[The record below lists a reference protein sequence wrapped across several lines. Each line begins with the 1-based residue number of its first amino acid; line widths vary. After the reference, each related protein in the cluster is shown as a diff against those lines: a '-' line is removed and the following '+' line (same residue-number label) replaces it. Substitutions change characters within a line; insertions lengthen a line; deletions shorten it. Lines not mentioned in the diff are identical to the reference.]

1 MIILKFNH
9 INHLFY
15 KLFIY
20 QELFLMIGFS
30 QIHQT
35 RGIVSMLATPTN
47 SVCEICPKA
56 IKLGLL
62 GGLAL
67 MPGPALAIPS
77 PELLIGSVSSL
88 SQVFAVGVAAVTGTA
103 ALLAKRF
110 GFQPA
115 LGSTSVRFPTQ
126 LIGVLVLVTLAF
138 GALNIWQY
146 QSRNAAE
153 LAHLQATLVRPA
165 QFDGTTIQDTKLK
178 ETSFDKQALS
188 PLALSTQD
196 AQALL
201 DSAGDSEST
210 LFFDVRETA
219 EHRMGT
225 LPGAQHVRFPDFL
238 NSEMPMDGKTVVLF
252 CHNGNRSSEICA
264 ELAARGID
272 CRFIAGGIEKWIVEG
287 RAFSDAEVET
297 LSDLRAIPEY
307 PNRDTLLGTLDFNN
321 LRSTTD
327 LQIVDTR
334 YPGDFATGHLPG
346 AINIPIRALPTDE
359 LSRRIAELQDK
370 PTVAA
375 CYDRRSC
382 FMAQVLGLEMTEAGI
397 DFRGRYTTPWEF
409 FVAPK
414 PKPHVQAWL
423 NQQQLTYWQSG
434 INALAVALIWIG
446 ERSHFVLG
454 LLALSLVSRL
464 LVLPIALKSERDQ
477 MITARCSEE
486 LKTLKQRLR
495 EDPTR
500 KARAIQQ
507 FYAEK
512 GLTPMRNL
520 TALLFLPVLMLGLSA
535 TEQAASVIDVNFL
548 WLTDLGRPDPTYG
561 LPVLFSVLACA
572 YLHWAVA
579 KSRRQAVLFWAIG
592 APLMFALVFRLSSAG
607 NVYLCISLTFL
618 LIQRAF
624 VTGTLTRLR
633 NMAANRLRQ
642 TFERCPLADV
652 YPLAATDALV
662 GSGNKSYRLSVMKQ
676 AGLPVPDGLVIR
688 TGAIHAYTAMAM
700 PQKDVFAAKIWNMI
714 GSRPCAVR
722 SSAAGEDGADHSFAG
737 VFDSVLDVNG
747 STMRDALDEVAES
760 FASTRAASYDS
771 LNTAGQDGNILVQ
784 HMVHSDYAGVL
795 FTQDPTAPGLTMV
808 ELVKGCGDDL
818 VSGRV
823 TPQSLRFGRY
833 SQTPA
838 DDQAAPIDLM
848 PLLDLS
854 RRIETIFGCPQD
866 IEWTYANGAF
876 QIVQSRDITT
886 LAGGSPA
893 DIAIREEW
901 RRLLESYGDSDPE
914 EVILEQDEMAEVL
927 PRPTPLSF
935 SLMANLWA
943 PGGSL
948 DLACR
953 QLGVGYDLPE
963 GRPGHLLTVFGRTYV
978 DRKLKSRLALRL
990 SKFKARHLRR
1000 EADAIVLRFRQHTIP
1015 ALQHDIAL
1023 WQATDFTA
1031 LPRNQIVEI
1040 IGRLQH
1046 NLVCETYVEAEK
1058 INILAKFTM
1067 TEAEIMAKGDAQ
1079 AQRRLMH
1086 PVLRHAPS
1094 SLIDAC
1100 AALDPT
1106 DRRAAVLAEMGHRAI
1121 FDYELST
1128 PRYGEMP
1135 ELLWP
1140 LLDSATCSPAKAV
1153 EDAVTAPADP
1163 VDLAIAFQ
1171 DLKEQAKHEALRI
1184 VAQMRRAILA
1194 LAEETGL
1201 SDLIFHLTMEEVLTI
1216 GEIDLTILK
1225 TRAMLRKSRAALLRT
1240 QPPLAESL
1248 TLRDCE
1254 HLSSSVSIRDQDEAS
1269 DLQGT
1274 CVAGSVA
1281 TTGRIFVVNEESTD
1295 ADPFAGFCDGDIILC
1310 RMVSPAW
1317 LPQVQRAG
1325 AVLSSIGGWLSHM
1338 AIVAREKDILMLVGC
1353 KGLSRL
1359 ETGMMVSVCTDGSVT
1374 LDGSYRV
1381 IPRKSA

>member
-1 MIILKFNH
+1 
-9 INHLFY
+9 
-15 KLFIY
+15 
-20 QELFLMIGFS
+20 
-30 QIHQT
+30 
-35 RGIVSMLATPTN
+35 MLVTPT
-47 SVCEICPKA
+47 SSEYEIPPRA

-62 GGLAL
+62 GALTL

-88 SQVFAVGVAAVTGTA
+88 SQVFAVGIAAVTGTA
-103 ALLAKRF
+103 ALVAKRF
-110 GFQPA
+110 GLEPVS
-115 LGSTSVRFPTQ
+115 GSKGTRFPTR
-126 LIGVLVLVTLAF
+126 LIGALLLITLAF

-146 QSRNAAE
+146 QSRNTAE

-165 QFDGTTIQDTKLK
+165 QFDGTTIKDTKLK
-178 ETSFDKQALS
+178 ETSFDKQAQS

-201 DSAGDSEST
+201 DTIDNSDSA

-238 NSEMPMDGKTVVLF
+238 NAEMPMDGKTVVLF

-287 RAFSDAEVET
+287 REFSDADVQT
-297 LSDLRAIPEY
+297 LSDLRAIPRY
-307 PNRDTLLGTLDFNN
+307 PNRDALLGTPGFKNLLD
-321 LRSTTD
+321 TTD

-359 LSRRIAELQDK
+359 LTRRIAELQDK

-382 FMAQVLGLEMTEAGI
+382 FMAQVLGLEMSEAGI

-434 INALAVALIWIG
+434 IDALAAALIWIG

-454 LLALSLVSRL
+454 LLALSLASRL

-477 MITARCSEE
+477 MITARYSED
-486 LKTLKQRLR
+486 LKALKQRLSD
-495 EDPTR
+495 DPAR

-507 FYAEK
+507 FYADK

-535 TEQAASVIDVNFL
+535 TEQAASAFDVEFL
-548 WLTDLGRPDPTYG
+548 WLTSLGRPDPTYG
-561 LPVLFSVLACA
+561 LPVLFAALACF

-579 KSRRQAVLFWAIG
+579 KSRRQAALFWAIG
-592 APLMFALVFRLSSAG
+592 APLMFALVFRLSAAG
-607 NVYLCISLTFL
+607 NVYLCISLTLL
-618 LIQRAF
+618 LIQRAY
-624 VTGTLTRLR
+624 VTETLAQLR
-633 NMAANRLRQ
+633 HMAANRLRRV
-642 TFERCPLADV
+642 FERRPLADV

-688 TGAIHAYTAMAM
+688 TGAIHAYTAMAE
-700 PQKDVFAAKIWNMI
+700 PQKDAFAAKIWRMI

-737 VFDSVLDVNG
+737 VFDSVLDVDG
-747 STMRDALDEVAES
+747 HTMRDALDAVVGS
-760 FASTRAASYDS
+760 FASARAASYDTENS
-771 LNTAGQDGNILVQ
+771 AGHDGNILVQ
-784 HMVHSDYAGVL
+784 HMVQSDYAGVL
-795 FTQDPTAPGLTMV
+795 FTEDPTAPGLAMV

-833 SQTPA
+833 SQAAA
-838 DDQAAPIDLM
+838 DEQSSPIDLA

-854 RRIETIFGCPQD
+854 RRIEAMFGCPQD

-876 QIVQSRDITT
+876 QIVQSRDITS
-886 LAGGSPA
+886 LASNSPA

-901 RRLLESYGDSDPE
+901 RRVLETYRDSDPD

-943 PGGSL
+943 PGGSV

-963 GRPGHLLTVFGRTYV
+963 GRPGHLFTLFGRTYV

-990 SKFKARHLRR
+990 SKSKARHLRQ
-1000 EADAIVLRFRQHTIP
+1000 EADAILVRFRQHTIP
-1015 ALQHDIAL
+1015 ALQRDIAL

-1031 LPRNQIVEI
+1031 LPREQIVEI
-1040 IGRLQH
+1040 IDRLQH
-1046 NLVCETYVEAEK
+1046 KLVCETYVEAEK

-1067 TEAEIMAKGDAQ
+1067 TQAETMAKGDAA
-1079 AQRRLMH
+1079 AQRRLMLPTLH
-1086 PVLRHAPS
+1086 HAPS

-1100 AALDPT
+1100 TALDPA
-1106 DRRAAVLAEMGHRAI
+1106 DRRDALLTAMGHRAI

-1128 PRYGEMP
+1128 PRYVETP

-1140 LLDSATCSPAKAV
+1140 LLDSATCAPVEAI
-1153 EDAVTAPADP
+1153 EDAATAPTDP

-1184 VAQMRRAILA
+1184 FAQLRRAILA

-1201 SDLIFHLTMEEVLTI
+1201 SDLIFHLTMD
-1216 GEIDLTILK
+1216 EILLIDDVDLTILR
-1225 TRAMLRKSRAALLRT
+1225 TRAMLRKNRAALLRT
-1240 QPPLAESL
+1240 QPPVAVSL

-1254 HLSSSVSIRDQDEAS
+1254 RLSSPVSTQDQDDADE
-1269 DLQGT
+1269 LHGT
-1274 CVAGSVA
+1274 CVAGSA
-1281 TTGRIFVVNEESTD
+1281 GTTGRIFVVNDESTET
-1295 ADPFAGFCDGDIILC
+1295 DPFAGFCDGDIILC

-1325 AVLSSIGGWLSHM
+1325 AVLSNIGGWLSHM

-1353 KGLSRL
+1353 NGLSQL
-1359 ETGMMVSVCTDGSVT
+1359 ETGMTVSVGTDGSIT
-1374 LDGSYRV
+1374 PDGSDRV
-1381 IPRKSA
+1381 ETRKSA